1 MKTKERQ
8 YHPITAMP
16 ETIDERGLMV
26 FPDIRRMPVYGEPF
40 TTSYMTISLNLQGWV
55 KAECDMRPVVFQP
68 HDIAVLTPRHMLCPQ
83 ASSDDYHAMLIVM
96 SVAFQEEMKH
106 RYPDIYR
113 DNFHYVYRQDVP
125 LSDVQF
131 AVVHRLFLLL
141 HDVSVTDG
149 PDRWQMLGHLLSVL
163 FLLLQDYRLQNGIGH
178 HQPSPQE
185 ELFTRFHQAIDR
197 HYHESREVRFYA
209 DLMHLTP
216 KHFAAV
222 IKQHTG
228 VTASEWI
235 SRYVVMQ
242 AKMLL
247 RHQQQMTIQEIAHQL
262 GFPDQAAFSRYF
274 KSNAGLSPSE
284 FREKIL

>member
-1 MKTKERQ
+1 
-8 YHPITAMP
+8 MP
-16 ETIDERGLMV
+16 ETIVERGLMV

-40 TTSYMTISLNLQGWV
+40 TTSYMTISLNLRGWV
-55 KAECDMRPVVFQP
+55 RAECDMRPVEFRP
-68 HDIAVLTPRHMLCPQ
+68 HDIAVLTPRHVLCPQ
-83 ASSDDYHAMLIVM
+83 DSSDDYHAMLIVM

-106 RYPDIYR
+106 RYPDIYL
-113 DNFHYVYRQDVP
+113 DNFHYIYRQDVP
-125 LSDVQF
+125 LSDEQF
-131 AVVHRLFLLL
+131 AVIHRLFLLL
-141 HDVSVTDG
+141 HDVSITDS
-149 PDRWQMLGHLLSVL
+149 PNRWQMLGYLLSVL
-163 FLLLQDYRLQNGIGH
+163 FLLLQDYRQQNGIGR
-178 HQPSPQE
+178 HQPSSQE
-185 ELFTRFHQAIDR
+185 ELFTRFHQAIDS

-222 IKQHTG
+222 IKRHTG
-228 VTASEWI
+228 ITASEWI

-247 RHQQQMTIQEIAHQL
+247 RHRQQMTIQEIAYRL

-284 FREKIL
+284 YRDKIL